1 MRATMKAIRVL
12 RFGGPEVLALQDVP
26 RPSPGPGEVLVRVRA
41 ASVNPFDWK
50 LREGYLGPRPLPF
63 TPGGDFSGVVEALG
77 RGSRARRVGEEVYG
91 CTPGIIG
98 ADAEYVVVSE
108 EALAPKPRTLGHAR
122 AASVPL
128 VAMTAWQALRE
139 TGALRPGETVLI
151 LGASGGV
158 GGMAVQLAKEWGARV
173 VGTASTEN
181 IRRVEGLGADLVID
195 YVRNPAIEDQVSGVD
210 LCLDLVGGAAQS
222 RAFNVIRRGGRLV
235 STVQSPDREL
245 LERRGLSGRLHVTRP
260 HADYLRAIAE
270 LVDAGRL
277 KVSVARILPLSRA
290 AEAEELNRRQSVDG
304 KIVLRC

>member
-1 MRATMKAIRVL
+1 
-12 RFGGPEVLALQDVP
+12 
-26 RPSPGPGEVLVRVRA
+26 
-41 ASVNPFDWK
+41 
-50 LREGYLGPRPLPF
+50 
-63 TPGGDFSGVVEALG
+63 
-77 RGSRARRVGEEVYG
+77 VYG

-98 ADAEYVVVSE
+98 ADAEYVVASE
-108 EALAPKPRTLGHAR
+108 ESIALKPRTLGHAR

-173 VGTASTEN
+173 IGTAAPEN
-181 IRRVEGLGADLVID
+181 IRRVEGLGADQVID
-195 YVRNPAIEDQVSGVD
+195 YVRDPALEDQVGGVD
-210 LCLDLVGGAAQS
+210 LCLDLVGGSAQT

-235 STVQSPDREL
+235 STVQAPDREL